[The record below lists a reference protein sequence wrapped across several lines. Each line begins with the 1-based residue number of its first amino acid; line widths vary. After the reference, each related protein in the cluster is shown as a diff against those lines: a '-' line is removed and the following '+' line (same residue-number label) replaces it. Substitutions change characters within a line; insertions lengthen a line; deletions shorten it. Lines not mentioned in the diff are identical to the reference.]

1 MSPGRALDVPTRP
14 WPSARADLPTRVGRP
29 GIIRCVIATV
39 RRARKLDGAIRVPGD
54 KSISHRALILG
65 SIASGRSRLGGLS
78 PGADVE
84 STRRCVQGLG
94 AEFDGVRLDGC
105 GMRGLHKA
113 AVPLDCGNSGTTM
126 RLLGGLLAAQEF
138 ESELVGDESLSR
150 RPMDRVVGPLREMGA
165 RASWPPLR
173 VGGQTPLH
181 GFDHTMAMPSAQ
193 VKSAILLA
201 ALFASGPTSVV
212 EPVKTRD
219 HTELMLKAMGA
230 AVEVDGLRVQVVPA
244 SRLEPLD
251 FDVPGDLSAAAFWLV
266 AAGLMPGSRVRLEGV
281 GVNPTRTA
289 FIDLLL
295 ATGFEVKFSRPRF
308 VGGEP
313 IADLEV
319 TSAAALRPI
328 QIDGDRAAE
337 MIDELPV
344 LAVAATQIQGQ
355 TVISGA
361 ADLRVKESNR
371 IEAME
376 EGLVAMGA
384 DVVAVEDGWVINGP
398 RYLEGARVS
407 SHGDHRVAM
416 ALAVAGL
423 IADGKTEID
432 GAECVDIS
440 YPNFFDHL
448 EYLC

>member
-1 MSPGRALDVPTRP
+1 M
-14 WPSARADLPTRVGRP
+14 
-29 GIIRCVIATV
+29 IATV

-78 PGADVE
+78 PGADVQ
-84 STRRCVQGLG
+84 STRRCMQELG
-94 AEFDGVRLDGC
+94 AELDGVMLDG
-105 GMRGLHKA
+105 RGLHGLHA
-113 AVPLDCGNSGTTM
+113 ADGPLDCGNSGTTM
-126 RLLGGLLAAQEF
+126 RLLAGLLAAQQF

-150 RPMDRVVGPLREMGA
+150 RPMDRVVAPLREMGA
-165 RASWPPLR
+165 RASWPPLQ
-173 VGGQTPLH
+173 VGGQAPLH
-181 GFDHTMAMPSAQ
+181 GFGHTMAKPSAQ
-193 VKSAILLA
+193 VKSAILIA
-201 ALFASGPTSVV
+201 ALFADGMTSVV
-212 EPVKTRD
+212 EPIKTRD

-230 AVEVDGLRVQVVPA
+230 AVDVDGLRVRVEPA
-244 SRLEPLD
+244 TRLEPLD
-251 FDVPGDLSAAAFWLV
+251 LDIPGDLSAAAFWLV

-295 ATGFEVKFSRPRF
+295 GAGFQVNFSRPRF
-308 VGGEP
+308 AGGEP
-313 IADLEV
+313 VADLEGS
-319 TSAAALRPI
+319 SAAALRSLHVN
-328 QIDGDRAAE
+328 GDKAAE

-344 LAVAATQIQGQ
+344 LAVAATQIPGR

-361 ADLRVKESNR
+361 AELRVKESNR

-384 DVVAVEDGWVINGP
+384 DVTAVEDGWVINGP
-398 RYLEGARVS
+398 RYLEGAKVS

-432 GAECVDIS
+432 GAECVEIS
-440 YPNFFDHL
+440 YPDFFDHL